1 MSDSSVPTSPGTSV
15 GGQKALAPREKPAI
29 VSPAGSGPLFAD
41 PSLYVSSAPPAVPTP
56 APSSGPAQTVTPLFW
71 LLGFLAVFI
80 VDALLVVVLL
90 ALHLDL
96 AVALGVPGALTAVA
110 LGVLSA
116 VARHIG
122 GRG

>member
-1 MSDSSVPTSPGTSV
+1 MSDGSTSPDTPVGEKALVPLETPTS
-15 GGQKALAPREKPAI
+15 
-29 VSPAGSGPLFAD
+29 VSPVD
-41 PSLYVSSAPPAVPTP
+41 SAPPYFSTTPYVSPPPVSPTP
-56 APSSGPAQTVTPLFW
+56 AASPTPPVTPLFW

-80 VDALLVVVLL
+80 VDAILVVVLL

-116 VARHIG
+116 VAGHM
-122 GRG
+122 GRRG